1 MLNRR
6 HLFRAALAVAPVL
19 AAGSALAQGQAIA
32 GISTTT
38 TYTAEGRIAAADPA
52 ARTVTLTMSDGSSR
66 TVKVSQSVA
75 TLGSAKVGATVLVGL
90 EEKRTFV
97 LSGPNTKTPGDRS
110 TSVTAVG
117 TMGNTVGAVA
127 ADKSITNWWVTAVD
141 VAGGKI
147 SLVDPGGGQI
157 RTFSV
162 ENAAARDN
170 LSRVKPGDSLTSIS
184 SDIVAVSLTPK
195 S

>member
-1 MLNRR
+1 M
-6 HLFRAALAVAPVL
+6 AALAATPVL
-19 AAGSALAQGQAIA
+19 AAGDAFAQGGQATA

-38 TYTAEGRIAAADPA
+38 TYMAEGRIAAADLA

-66 TVKVSQSVA
+66 TVKVSPAVA
-75 TLGSAKVGATVLVGL
+75 TLGSIKVGSTVTVGL

-97 LSGPNTKTPGDRS
+97 LSGPNIKTPRDRS
-110 TSVTAVG
+110 TNVTAVG

-127 ADKSITNWWVTAVD
+127 ADRSITTWWVTAVD
-141 VAGGKI
+141 AAGGKI

-184 SDIVAVSLTPK
+184 SDIAAVSLTPK

>member
-1 MLNRR
+1 MG
-6 HLFRAALAVAPVL
+6 VL
-19 AAGSALAQGQAIA
+19 AAAPLLAAGDAFAQQAIV
-32 GISTTT
+32 GISTTS

-52 ARTVTLTMSDGSSR
+52 ARTVTLTMADGSSR
-66 TVKVSQSVA
+66 TVKVSPAVA
-75 TLGSAKVGATVLVGL
+75 TLGSTKVGDTVLVGL

-97 LSGPNTKTPGDRS
+97 LSGPNTKTPSDRS
-110 TSVTAVG
+110 TTLTAVG
-117 TMGNTVGAVA
+117 TMGNTMGAVA

-141 VAGGKI
+141 PAANKI

-162 ENAAARDN
+162 DSATGRTN
-170 LSRVKPGDSLTSIS
+170 LPRVKPGDSLTSIS
-184 SDIVAVSLTPK
+184 TDIVAVSLTPK

>member
-6 HLFRAALAVAPVL
+6 HLFRAALAAAPAL
-19 AAGSALAQGQAIA
+19 AAGNAFAQQAIV

-52 ARTVTLTMSDGSSR
+52 ARTVTLTMADGSSR
-66 TVKVSQSVA
+66 TVKVSPAVA
-75 TLGSAKVGATVLVGL
+75 TLGSTKVGDTVLVGM

-97 LSGPNTKTPGDRS
+97 LSGPNTKTPRDRS
-110 TSVTAVG
+110 TTVTAVG

-141 VAGGKI
+141 PAANTI
-147 SLVDPGGGQI
+147 SLVEPGGGQI

-162 ENAAARDN
+162 DSAAGRTN
-170 LSRVKPGDSLTSIS
+170 LPRVKPGDSLTSIS

>member
-6 HLFRAALAVAPVL
+6 HLFMAALAAAPAL
-19 AAGSALAQGQAIA
+19 AAGDAFAQQAIV

-38 TYTAEGRIAAADPA
+38 TSTAEGRIAAADTA
-52 ARTVTLTMSDGSSR
+52 ARTVTLTMADGSSR
-66 TVKVSQSVA
+66 TFKVSPAVA
-75 TLGSAKVGATVLVGL
+75 TLGSTKVGDTVRVGI

-110 TSVTAVG
+110 TSLAAVG

-127 ADKSITNWWVTAVD
+127 ADKSITTWWVTAVD
-141 VAGGKI
+141 PAGNKI

-162 ENAAARDN
+162 DSSAGRAN
-170 LSRVKPGDSLTSIS
+170 LPRVKPGDSLTAIS
-184 SDIVAVSLTPK
+184 TDIVAVSLTPK

>member
-1 MLNRR
+1 M
-6 HLFRAALAVAPVL
+6 APVL
-19 AAGSALAQGQAIA
+19 AAGQAFAQGQAIV

-52 ARTVTLTMSDGSSR
+52 ARTVTLTMADGSSR

-75 TLGSAKVGATVLVGL
+75 TLGSTKVGDTVAVGL

-127 ADKSITNWWVTAVD
+127 ADKSVTNWWVTAVD
-141 VAGGKI
+141 LAGDKI

-162 ENAAARDN
+162 DSAAGRAN

>member
-1 MLNRR
+1 MLDRR
-6 HLFRAALAVAPVL
+6 HFFMAALAAVPAL
-19 AAGSALAQGQAIA
+19 AAGKAFAQGQAIA

-38 TYTAEGRIAAADPA
+38 TYTAEGRITAADPA
-52 ARTVTLTMSDGSSR
+52 ARTVTLAMADGSSR
-66 TVKVSQSVA
+66 TVKVSQAVA
-75 TLGSAKVGATVLVGL
+75 TLGGAKVGATVAVGL

-110 TSVTAVG
+110 TTVTAVG
-117 TMGNTVGAVA
+117 TMGSTVGAVA

-141 VAGGKI
+141 PAGDKI
-147 SLVDPGGGQI
+147 SLVDPAGGQV
-157 RTFSV
+157 RTFAV
-162 ENAAARDN
+162 DNAAARAN
-170 LSRVKPGDSLTSIS
+170 LPRVKPGDSLTSIS